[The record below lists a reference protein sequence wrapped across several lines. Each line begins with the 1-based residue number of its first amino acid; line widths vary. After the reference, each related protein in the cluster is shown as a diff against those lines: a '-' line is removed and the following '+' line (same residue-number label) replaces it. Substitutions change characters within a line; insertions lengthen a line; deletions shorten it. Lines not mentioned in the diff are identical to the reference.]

1 LLSGVSYLPARRVGI
16 DTIEDSAGC
25 KISLNPEARKVL
37 HDLKEKRI
45 HVSLDSINRRQEA
58 EEVLRTLKLDEIIE
72 HPRINFNDKGPN
84 ILEILKDFREK
95 DNLEISPDEV
105 MFIDDV
111 EQFCLDAKRVL
122 RGKGTVPQMGRDISH
137 LSELLQM
144 I

>member
-1 LLSGVSYLPARRVGI
+1 VGI
-16 DTIEDSAGC
+16 DTIEDSVGC
-25 KISLNPEARKVL
+25 KISLDPEARKVL
-37 HDLKEKRI
+37 HDLREKGI
-45 HVSLDSINRRQEA
+45 YVSLDSINRHLEA
-58 EEVLRTLKLDEIIE
+58 EEVLRTLELDEIIE
-72 HPRINFNDKGPN
+72 LPRINFSDKGHN

-95 DNLEISPDEV
+95 DNLEISSDEV

-122 RGKGTVPQMGRDISH
+122 TGKGIVLQMGRDIIHH